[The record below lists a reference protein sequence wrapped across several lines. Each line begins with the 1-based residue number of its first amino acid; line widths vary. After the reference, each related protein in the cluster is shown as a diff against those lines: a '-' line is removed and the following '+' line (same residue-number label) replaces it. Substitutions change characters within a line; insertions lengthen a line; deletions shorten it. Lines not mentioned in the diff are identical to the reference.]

1 MSFQAMAWAIVQK
14 PKGAKEKF
22 VLLML
27 ANYASNEDGRC
38 FPSVAKIAEE
48 TMMSRDSVI
57 RAIKSLEEDG
67 FLAVKRRSAEGV
79 NLPNY
84 YTLNVQGVVAHSGEG
99 SSTQLLGVVAHSNH
113 NLSSKPII
121 EPKSRSSRE
130 EEFAEWYS
138 IYPNKVGKAAA
149 ERAFASARKR
159 SSFEEIL
166 TGLRRYVSKRD
177 DRPWCNPATWLNQDR
192 WHDQPATN
200 GQPPPQQID
209 WAKRMEVYERS
220 GTWAPGWGP
229 KPGEIGCKAPKNG
242 VLNYVNG

>member
-1 MSFQAMAWAIVQK
+1 MTVTAYIRELMEKGLTVEQALLAAEVYESNPPK
-14 PKGAKEKF
+14 SKGAVRQQRYRDNRNEASRVTHSVTTPSPLIPPDKEIPPTPPKEI
-22 VLLML
+22 
-27 ANYASNEDGRC
+27 NPPISPQPQRASTA
-38 FPSVAKIAEE
+38 S
-48 TMMSRDSVI
+48 
-57 RAIKSLEEDG
+57 
-67 FLAVKRRSAEGV
+67 
-79 NLPNY
+79 
-84 YTLNVQGVVAHSGEG
+84 
-99 SSTQLLGVVAHSNH
+99 
-113 NLSSKPII
+113 
-121 EPKSRSSRE
+121 
-130 EEFAEWYS
+130 EFAEWYS

-200 GQPPPQQID
+200 GHPPPQQID